1 MPHDA
6 RLGLVV
12 GVTLL
17 ILVAV
22 LFVRKDG
29 PGGATQPGA
38 TPPAWASGA
47 TGPLAAGPPAPIP
60 GLPGVPS
67 GYGRVNGMRTHTVE
81 DGETLL
87 SVAKKFYGDGSHV
100 SFLFEANRDR
110 LLRPDHVPTGI
121 VLRIPDLPREL
132 ADRGRP

>member
-29 PGGATQPGA
+29 PVGRPGA
-38 TPPAWASGA
+38 APPSWASSA

-60 GLPGVPS
+60 GLPGVSSAP
-67 GYGRVNGMRTHTVE
+67 GYATGMRTHTVE
-81 DGETLL
+81 DGETLQ
-87 SVAKKFYGDGSHV
+87 SVTRRYYGDASYV
-100 SFLFEANRDR
+100 PLLFEANRDR
-110 LLRPDHVPTGI
+110 LKRPDHVPIGI

-132 ADRGRP
+132 AARGRP